1 VIRNLAARNA
11 ISVLLL
17 VVAVA
22 AIAVQI
28 REIRQGIVLPQ
39 TRLVLVGY
47 VLVALYAVA
56 SIAVRVGAARRKR

>member
-1 VIRNLAARNA
+1 MIRNLAARNA